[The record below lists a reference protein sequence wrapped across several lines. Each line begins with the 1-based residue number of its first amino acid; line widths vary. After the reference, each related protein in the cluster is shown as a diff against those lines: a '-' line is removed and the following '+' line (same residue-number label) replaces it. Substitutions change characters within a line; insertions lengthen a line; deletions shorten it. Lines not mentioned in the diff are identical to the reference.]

1 MQLAH
6 RERVL
11 KAVSHQMADRVPRDL
26 GGTFTSTIARG
37 AHDSLLQYLGMEGE
51 SKVIRKWARAVRPD
65 ERVLARFDID
75 TRMVTPRHDDSWNEY
90 WRLSPMSPEST
101 RTDEWGVTWRRP
113 ETGPWF
119 ISNHPLKAAQTIND
133 LDMHPFWP
141 DPEDDERYY
150 GLKEQARRLK
160 EETDYA
166 VIGVFPRPVVS
177 LSQFLRG
184 YDTFFMDLA
193 LNHVMLE
200 AVMDRI
206 LDLDLRIGERILSEI
221 GSYVDIMFVHDD
233 LATQESL
240 MFSPDHYRKF
250 VKPRHKKIFDCIKTH
265 SDAKILFHT
274 DGAIRPLLDDLIE
287 IGVDALNPIQVSAAG
302 MEPEKLAADYGNR
315 LCFWG
320 GMDTQRVLNTGKPG
334 EVRAEVRN
342 LVRSLGGA
350 GNYVIAAVHNIQDDV
365 PPENVIALFDAAEEF
380 GIY

>member
-1 MQLAH
+1 
-6 RERVL
+6 
-11 KAVSHQMADRVPRDL
+11 MADRVPRDL